1 MFVKND
7 RNHCTGCTTHT
18 GTQAHRQS
26 AEGQRRTLW
35 RWVSILP
42 RESCRQFV
50 HKRHNQPLIRQSL
63 AFESP
68 STFPWI
74 VSICPWNLVK
84 GLRHPLI
91 PPKKTNERQ
100 NIRLTRFVFPERDRS
115 ASKLLQSWLQSPHLS
130 TNVKA
135 SYSFSL
141 GSAMMSNTLVLT
153 TCIGHC
159 IKRATE
165 KIQSIKVHLAVV
177 LWGDYNGYENSLMW
191 QTNTELMSTFRKY
204 SLRFSFQAVSN
215 EVFGLFWDPLMTKC
229 KFF

>member
-1 MFVKND
+1 MPFTECFHLGQISPTPSESCLGPLFRVAIIFGKTYQPWIHSIFVQSMLALKHD
-7 RNHCTGCTTHT
+7 RIKICLWKMTAIIAQVVQH
-18 GTQAHRQS
+18 TQAHRQS

-84 GLRHPLI
+84 GLRHPPV

-135 SYSFSL
+135 FS
-141 GSAMMSNTLVLT
+141 VPY
-153 TCIGHC
+153 I
-159 IKRATE
+159 
-165 KIQSIKVHLAVV
+165 HL
-177 LWGDYNGYENSLMW
+177 LS
-191 QTNTELMSTFRKY
+191 
-204 SLRFSFQAVSN
+204 
-215 EVFGLFWDPLMTKC
+215 DPLWCQTT
-229 KFF
+229 

>member
-1 MFVKND
+1 MTAIIAQVVQ
-7 RNHCTGCTTHT
+7 H
-18 GTQAHRQS
+18 TQAHRQS

-84 GLRHPLI
+84 GLRHPQV

-135 SYSFSL
+135 FSVPYIHL
-141 GSAMMSNTLVLT
+141 RIRYDVKQLSPYNLHWALYKKSN
-153 TCIGHC
+153 
-159 IKRATE
+159 R
-165 KIQSIKVHLAVV
+165 
-177 LWGDYNGYENSLMW
+177 ENSINQGSPCLLSCFEEITMAMK
-191 QTNTELMSTFRKY
+191 TH
-204 SLRFSFQAVSN
+204 
-215 EVFGLFWDPLMTKC
+215 
-229 KFF
+229 

>member
-1 MFVKND
+1 MTAIIAQVVQ
-7 RNHCTGCTTHT
+7 HT
-18 GTQAHRQS
+18 RAHRQS

-84 GLRHPLI
+84 GLRHPQV

-130 TNVKA
+130 INVKTLLRA
-135 SYSFSL
+135 LYSFSL
-141 GSAMMSNTLVLT
+141 GSAMMSNNLVFT

-165 KIQSIKVHLAVV
+165 KIQSIKVHLACCRALRRLQW
-177 LWGDYNGYENSLMW
+177 LWKLINVTNEHWIDVNFQEILTQVFSSSSQRWSLW
-191 QTNTELMSTFRKY
+191 PL
-204 SLRFSFQAVSN
+204 LRPPDD
-215 EVFGLFWDPLMTKC
+215 EM
-229 KFF
+229 